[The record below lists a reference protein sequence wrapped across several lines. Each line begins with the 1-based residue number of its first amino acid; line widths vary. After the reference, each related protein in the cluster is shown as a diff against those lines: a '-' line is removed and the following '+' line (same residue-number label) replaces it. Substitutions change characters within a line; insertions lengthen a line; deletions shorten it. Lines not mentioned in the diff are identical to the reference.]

1 MRKPSKHRGFTLL
14 EILVAIAI
22 FTIVGALAM
31 GGLHQLIKQR
41 ESTAATMERI
51 RNVQHCVMRISQD
64 FEQLTARPIRDAT
77 STTDMPALLA
87 GINGGDLLEFSHAGW
102 TNPTGI
108 NRSTLQRVRYR
119 LVDNKLYR
127 DYWTVMDRT
136 LNNPPIEAQLL
147 DKVSAVAIRYMTT
160 MHEWVTTWPA
170 TQTNSNNPA
179 QANAAARDL
188 PIAIEITLTLQDWG
202 EIRRVIEVPNL

>member
-1 MRKPSKHRGFTLL
+1 
-14 EILVAIAI
+14 
-22 FTIVGALAM
+22 
-31 GGLHQLIKQR
+31 
-41 ESTAATMERI
+41 
-51 RNVQHCVMRISQD
+51 
-64 FEQLTARPIRDAT
+64 
-77 STTDMPALLA
+77 
-87 GINGGDLLEFSHAGW
+87 LEFSHAGW